1 MRISIITATYN
12 SEKTIKDTLLSIER
26 QSHNDIEY
34 IIIDGGSTDRT
45 IHLINRLSTRVSK
58 IISEPDKGIYDALNK
73 GINAATGEVVG
84 FLHSDDF
91 FAYDDVLKNIV
102 EEFESKNCDAI
113 YGDLEY
119 VSQYNVEKCLRVWKS
134 GIFSRHKLMLGWMPP
149 HPSFYMKRS
158 CYIKYGCFSLDY
170 NIAAD
175 YNSILRYLFK
185 NEVVLSYMPRVLIK
199 MRVGGLSNRS
209 VRTMAKKSLEDI
221 RIMKNNGIPWPL
233 AIVCKNLSKIPQFFR
248 RNYHAKN

>member
-26 QSHNDIEY
+26 QSHNDIKY

-91 FAYDDVLKNIV
+91 FAYDDVLKDIV
-102 EEFESKNCDAI
+102 AEFESKNYNAI
-113 YGDLEY
+113 YGGLEY
-119 VSQYNVEKCLRVWKS
+119 VSQYNVKKCLRVWKS
-134 GIFSRHKLMLGWMPP
+134 GVFSRHKLMLGWIPP
-149 HPSFYMKRS
+149 HPSF
-158 CYIKYGCFSLDY
+158 I
-170 NIAAD
+170 
-175 YNSILRYLFK
+175 
-185 NEVVLSYMPRVLIK
+185 
-199 MRVGGLSNRS
+199 
-209 VRTMAKKSLEDI
+209 
-221 RIMKNNGIPWPL
+221 
-233 AIVCKNLSKIPQFFR
+233 
-248 RNYHAKN
+248 